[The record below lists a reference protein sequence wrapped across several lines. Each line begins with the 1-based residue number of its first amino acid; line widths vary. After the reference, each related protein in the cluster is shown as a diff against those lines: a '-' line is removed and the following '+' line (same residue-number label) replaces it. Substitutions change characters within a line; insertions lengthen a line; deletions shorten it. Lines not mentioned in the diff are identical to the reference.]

1 MDELLELEHAG
12 WRSLCEGTGS
22 DFYGSTMTAD
32 GLMVLANGMTMDRAQ
47 VVDALAQSPAW
58 DGYEIADVRVVPLGA
73 DSSALVYVGTGR
85 RDEAEDVVCMMTSVY
100 VHTDDGW
107 RLALY
112 QQTPIPQGDGG
123 G

>member
-32 GLMVLANGMTMDRAQ
+32 GLMVLANGMVMNRAQ
-47 VVDALAQSPAW
+47 VVEALAHAPAW
-58 DGYEIADVRVVPLGA
+58 AGYEIADVRVVPLGA
-73 DSSALVYVGTGR
+73 TAAALVYIGTGR
-85 RDEAEDVVCMMTSVY
+85 RDEGEDVVCVMTSVY
-100 VHTDDGW
+100 QRGDDGW
-107 RLALY
+107 RLGLY
-112 QQTPIPQGDGG
+112 QQTPVAQGDGG